1 MHLLD
6 ALRLGYECSMRTVG
20 DTLNMIDSKAPQIF
34 TYNLIGKELF
44 QLKSE
49 WERVKKVTLLYEE
62 TATLIYEETATL
74 RALHYLETEIRL
86 YKNPFWI
93 IKETEIEDVDEI
105 ELEKIALG
113 KLPVCKPCPNSNKDL
128 KKVHEDGIGIN
139 PNGVFCGECGEN
151 TCKECE
157 HKGRTKSYPLSN
169 NEFLDLCKGI
179 VVKYHNKHIKSDKHI
194 KRSDIFIVWSC
205 KTLQNNKALLSTN
218 ISDGMYYEIT
228 YNGNKQEVYVDAY
241 KKQENFVVKL

>member
-113 KLPVCKPCPNSNKDL
+113 KLPKPCLNLNKDL
-128 KKVHEDGIGIN
+128 KRTHEDDIGIN

-151 TCKECE
+151 TCEECDKP
-157 HKGRTKSYPLSN
+157 HSFSN
-169 NEFLDLCKGI
+169 NYFLDLCKGI
-179 VVKYHNKHIKSDKHI
+179 VVNYHIKHISKTGNKHI
-194 KRSDIFIVWSC
+194 KRSDVFIVWSC

-228 YNGNKQEVYVDAY
+228 YNGDKQEIYVDVY
-241 KKQENFVVKL
+241 KKQENFVINCGEKRD